1 MDALKTRI
9 IQRLDLLPTVALE
22 QVLSFI
28 EFLLW
33 RQKPQVST
41 SNTQTTVVSSLQEED
56 LQWLESDLSNLEAY
70 DTYEWQ
76 PGELENGTPVEVDF
90 DQGTVTIYEQA

>member
-1 MDALKTRI
+1 MDSIKTRI
-9 IQRLDLLPTVALE
+9 IQRLDLLPSVALE

-33 RQKPQVST
+33 RQKPQYPLA
-41 SNTQTTVVSSLQEED
+41 NTQTTAVSDLQQED
-56 LQWLESDLSNLEAY
+56 IQWLESDLSNLEAY

-76 PGELENGTPVEVDF
+76 PGELENGTPVEVNL

>member
-1 MDALKTRI
+1 MNSLKTRI
-9 IQRLDLLPTVALE
+9 IQRLDSLPTVALE

-28 EFLLW
+28 EFLVW

-41 SNTQTTVVSSLQEED
+41 PNTQMTVASDLHEESI
-56 LQWLESDLSNLEAY
+56 QWLESDLSNLEAY
-70 DTYEWQ
+70 ETYEWQ
-76 PGELENGTPVEVDF
+76 PGELENGTPVEVNV